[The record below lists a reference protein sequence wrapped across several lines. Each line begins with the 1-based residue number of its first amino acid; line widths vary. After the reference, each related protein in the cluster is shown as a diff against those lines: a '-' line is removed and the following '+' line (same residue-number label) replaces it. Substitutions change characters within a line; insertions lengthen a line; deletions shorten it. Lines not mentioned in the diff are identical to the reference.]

1 MRTMSVARALAAL
14 VLLGCGDDSEG
25 EPLDVTWVFE
35 SGDCTSNGVET
46 VHVMV
51 SPRDG
56 SPTEVELACADAMGT
71 VGKLDGGTYG
81 IVAEGLDADG
91 QVVAESFG
99 TTVTFGDAGPLEA
112 IEVTLHPKSADVLV
126 TWTLSSGG
134 GCPPGVVLPYYL
146 TLYYPPPD
154 GSTEPTEKVPEVPE
168 VQESCMS
175 GQATLSS
182 VPPGDYVV
190 ELDSRAVTPAIRG
203 TAPVSVEPGRNTTVM
218 IQL

>member
-1 MRTMSVARALAAL
+1 MKTMSVARALAAL

-25 EPLDVTWVFE
+25 EPLDVAWVFE
-35 SGDCTSNGVET
+35 SGDCASNGIET
-46 VHVMV
+46 VRVVV
-51 SPRDG
+51 SPGDG
-56 SPTEVELACADAMGT
+56 SPTEIEFACADGLGT
-71 VGKLDGGTYG
+71 VGKLDGGTYD
-81 IVAEGLDADG
+81 IAAEGLDAND
-91 QVVAESFG
+91 QAVAESFG
-99 TTVTFGDAGPLEA
+99 TTVTFGDAGPHGA

-134 GCPPGVVLPYYL
+134 GCPPGVVLPYFI
-146 TLYYPPPD
+146 TLYHPPAD
-154 GSTEPTEKVPEVPE
+154 GSTEPTDEVPEVPE

-190 ELDSRAVTPAIRG
+190 ELDSRAATPAIRG
-203 TAPVSVEPGRNTTVM
+203 TAPVSVEPGVDATVT